1 MVATGA
7 KRPEKSSTEKAEDKE
22 AAAAKLK
29 NGTAAIALEEDDDFE
44 DFPADDWEQTEEEQL
59 DSHQWEDT
67 WADDDEGEDLAVQLE
82 SETEK
87 RNGPQPMKM

>member
-1 MVATGA
+1 MVAAGA
-7 KRPEKSSTEKAEDKE
+7 TKRPEKSSTEKAEDKE
-22 AAAAKLK
+22 AVAAKLK

-44 DFPADDWEQTEEEQL
+44 DFPADDWEETEEEKLKL

-82 SETEK
+82 
-87 RNGPQPMKM
+87 